1 MSDLFKRQIETVE
14 SDLEN
19 LIESKTD
26 PFDVNI
32 FGGSED

>member
-14 SDLEN
+14 PDLEN
-19 LIESKTD
+19 LIKSKTD
-26 PFDVNI
+26 QFDVNI